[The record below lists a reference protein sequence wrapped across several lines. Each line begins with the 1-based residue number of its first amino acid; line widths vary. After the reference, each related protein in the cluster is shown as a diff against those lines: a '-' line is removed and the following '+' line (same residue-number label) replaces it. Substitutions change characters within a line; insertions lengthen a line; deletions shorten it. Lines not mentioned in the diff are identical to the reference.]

1 MTEEVQQPLAEVD
14 SAPAAEVTATPEA
27 NVNAP
32 EVAEEANAL
41 AGTSVR
47 AVLANSDKSASKVV
61 IGRDNR

>member
-32 EVAEEANAL
+32 EVADEAKELSRVFTQEEL
-41 AGTSVR
+41 DSGDYLTK
-47 AVLANSDKSASKVV
+47 L
-61 IGRDNR
+61 

>member
-32 EVAEEANAL
+32 EVADEAKESRVFTQEELYAAIGKRL
-41 AGTSVR
+41 AR
-47 AVLANSDKSASKVV
+47 
-61 IGRDNR
+61 